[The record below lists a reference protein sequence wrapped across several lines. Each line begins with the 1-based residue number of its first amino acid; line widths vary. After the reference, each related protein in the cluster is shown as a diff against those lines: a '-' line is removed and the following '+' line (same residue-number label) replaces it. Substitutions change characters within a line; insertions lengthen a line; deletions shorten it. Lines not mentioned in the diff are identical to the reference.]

1 MDDMPDFEN
10 ESKTKLRWYIENF
23 PSPHHFFKPA
33 MAALE
38 KKEAEEESR
47 RANPS
52 AIHIRDSNVANLNVG
67 SQVGAIAAQTK
78 GDTITEF
85 NDHLRQVVR
94 LADMEWS
101 LLNKSETPV
110 MTQTICKQVDDL
122 RGALAILYGKC
133 PSSVESKPLSDAI
146 EKLDATRNY
155 RMGNQI
161 GSRRE
166 ADQVAALMEAALTC
180 VRAMVSD
187 AAGSPRM
194 DSKQI
199 IALIKARR
207 DEYHD
212 RSLAAGPGTTDES
225 VIESAQKAWEFEQEY
240 NSLLAA
246 IEAPG
251 VTNGMSDLPG
261 KY

>member
-10 ESKTKLRWYIENF
+10 ESRTKLRWYIENF
-23 PSPHHFFKPA
+23 PSPHQFFKPA

-38 KKEAEEESR
+38 RKEAEEESR

-67 SQVGAIAAQTK
+67 SQVGAIAAQTR

-94 LADMEWS
+94 VVDMEWS
-101 LLNKSETPV
+101 LLNRSETPV

-122 RGALAILYGKC
+122 RAALAILYGKC

-180 VRAMVSD
+180 VHAMVSD

-246 IEAPG
+246 IEATG
-251 VTNGMSDLPG
+251 SHEQDKRLAG
-261 KY
+261 